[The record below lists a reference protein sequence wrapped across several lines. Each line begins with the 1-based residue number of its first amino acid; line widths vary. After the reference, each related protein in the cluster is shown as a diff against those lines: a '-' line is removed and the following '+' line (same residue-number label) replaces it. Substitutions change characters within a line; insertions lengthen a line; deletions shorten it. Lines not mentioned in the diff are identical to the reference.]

1 MTKNM
6 DSQYDAIVVGA
17 GHNGLV
23 CSALLAKAGKRV
35 LVLEANEQVGGAA
48 ITREFAEGYSVSA
61 CAHLLYQLQ
70 PEVRKELK
78 LATRLV
84 CEDMTTIAL
93 GEDGKH
99 LRIKTDSVEGV
110 SDEDAAQYRDFRKRM
125 TRFSNLLRKYFNKCP
140 PRLGTM
146 DFKDLMTLGQLGLDV
161 RMLGK
166 AEMESLLRLIF
177 MNIHDELTERF
188 ENPMLKGA
196 ISLDAVLGTHLGPRS
211 PNTMMTYLYRM
222 SGDHGR
228 SGIPAGGMGSV
239 SNELAHA
246 ARSAGA
252 TIRTSMPVK
261 RIIIEN
267 GRATGVE
274 TESGDRF
281 DSLMVIS
288 NADPKTTLMKLIGAQ
303 HAETG
308 FANRMSHLRAKGNA
322 AKLHLALDGL
332 PTIEGLSKKDYAERI
347 VIAPD
352 EHYVERAFNPAKY
365 GESSPNPVI
374 EITFPSFRD
383 ETLAPT
389 GKHVMSAV
397 VQYAPYGLKGG
408 WNDEAKA
415 AFMKAI
421 IDTLSKYMPDIE
433 QRITASE
440 LLTPADIEREFHI
453 SGGHWHHAELSL
465 DQFMFVRPVNGAAQ
479 YKMPIDGV
487 YLCGAGTHPGGGVSG
502 AAGRNAART
511 ILSREK
517 AA

>member
-1 MTKNM
+1 MTDKF
-6 DSQYDAIVVGA
+6 DAIVVGA

-35 LVLEANEQVGGAA
+35 LVLEANQQVGGAA
-48 ITREFAEGYSVSA
+48 ISREFADGYTVSA

-78 LATRLV
+78 ISTRLV
-84 CEDMTTIAL
+84 SEDMTTIAL
-93 GEDGKH
+93 AEDGKH
-99 LRIKTDSVEGV
+99 VRLRTDSVEGV
-110 SDEDAAQYRDFRKRM
+110 SGEDAEEYRSFRKRM
-125 TRFSNLLRKYFNKCP
+125 KRYSDLLRKYFNKTP
-140 PRLGTM
+140 PRLGTKN
-146 DFKDLMTLGQLGLDV
+146 FQDLLTLGQLGLDV

-166 AEMESLLRLIF
+166 SEMEALLRLIF
-177 MNIHDELTERF
+177 MNIHDEVTERF
-188 ENPMLKGA
+188 ENPLLKGA

-211 PNTMMTYLYRM
+211 PNTIMTYLYRLA
-222 SGDHGR
+222 GDHGR
-228 SGIPAGGMGSV
+228 TGVPAGGMGSV
-239 SNELAHA
+239 SNELAQA
-246 ARSAGA
+246 ARGAGA
-252 TIRTSMPVK
+252 TIRTGMPVK

-274 TESGDRF
+274 TESGERF

-308 FANRMSHLRAKGNA
+308 FARRISHLRARGNA

-332 PTIEGLSKKDYAERI
+332 PTIDGLSKKDFAERL

-365 GESSPNPVI
+365 GESSPDPVI

-397 VQYAPYGLKGG
+397 VQYAPYALKGG
-408 WNDEAKA
+408 WTDEAKTN
-415 AFMKAI
+415 FMQAI
-421 IDTLSKYMPDIE
+421 VDTLSKYMPDIE

-440 LLTPADIEREFHI
+440 LLTPADIESEFHMT
-453 SGGHWHHAELSL
+453 GGHWHHAELTL

-479 YKMPIDGV
+479 YQLPIEGV

-511 ILSREK
+511 ILKREK